1 MAEINNEKIDEVLV
15 RGVEK
20 IYPSVNVVKDS
31 LLAGKKMRIYYGID
45 PTGPLHLGHAV
56 QLKKLKTFQN
66 LGHSIIILFGGFT
79 ARIGDPTDKL
89 ASRKQLTKETVSENS
104 KRYKE
109 LIGKILDNELIE
121 YRDNNDWTEKMSS
134 TEVMELAS
142 NFTVSQLLER
152 DMFQERIKSNKEI
165 FLHEFLYPIFQA
177 NDALELDVDMQIG
190 GNDQTFNMLAGR
202 TLMKKINNKEKFVL
216 TTKLLVDGSGK
227 KMGKT
232 EGNII
237 TLESTP
243 NEIFGGIMSFSDDL
257 ILIGL
262 ELLSDLST
270 EEIEEIK
277 NDMPE
282 KLNPRDAKIIL
293 AKSVVKLFYDD
304 DSANNAEKYFIET
317 FSKGE
322 IPSDI
327 EEIKLEVG
335 QSLMSV
341 LVAKNIISS
350 GSEWRRLVESGA
362 VKTSDGL
369 KIDDINFLPN
379 EDTVLKIGKK
389 KFVKIVQ

>member
-1 MAEINNEKIDEVLV
+1 
-15 RGVEK
+15 
-20 IYPSVNVVKDS
+20 
-31 LLAGKKMRIYYGID
+31 
-45 PTGPLHLGHAV
+45 
-56 QLKKLKTFQN
+56 
-66 LGHSIIILFGGFT
+66 
-79 ARIGDPTDKL
+79 
-89 ASRKQLTKETVSENS
+89 
-104 KRYKE
+104 
-109 LIGKILDNELIE
+109 
-121 YRDNNDWTEKMSS
+121 
-134 TEVMELAS
+134 
-142 NFTVSQLLER
+142 
-152 DMFQERIKSNKEI
+152 
-165 FLHEFLYPIFQA
+165 
-177 NDALELDVDMQIG
+177 
-190 GNDQTFNMLAGR
+190 
-202 TLMKKINNKEKFVL
+202 
-216 TTKLLVDGSGK
+216 
-227 KMGKT
+227 
-232 EGNII
+232 
-237 TLESTP
+237 
-243 NEIFGGIMSFSDDL
+243 MSFSDDL